1 MINYLLLKQTIDKL
15 DRTKTILIAGHKN
28 ADYDSICSS
37 LALTYIL
44 NKLGKKAYTLL
55 DKSDVDKIYWL
66 NTKHVI
72 NEYISN
78 KPYNFILLD
87 SDRKNRLGIFENL
100 FDNADLTINIDHH
113 DDNKNEANYSFVDET
128 ISSTGE
134 IICNL
139 IHEYSEAL
147 LDSET
152 AALLYSAIVSDTNS
166 FYKRI
171 TSNTML
177 IVSNLL
183 KYDIDATYITKH
195 TCKNISL
202 KESNILADM
211 IKNIQYDTFHYII
224 LDRKSPM
231 YTDIPYSTIFK
242 KCASFIYEISD
253 IQILGI
259 FLIELDGSVSGLLRS
274 NCNIDVDIIA
284 KKLGGGGHKKAS
296 GFENNMDIN
305 SILVDIKNY
314 IKMQ

>member
-1 MINYLLLKQTIDKL
+1 MIDYLLLKQTIDKL
-15 DRTKTILIAGHKN
+15 DNNKTILVAGHKN
-28 ADYDSICSS
+28 ADYDSVCSS
-37 LALTYIL
+37 IALTCIL

-55 DKSDVDKIYWL
+55 DKSDMDKTYWL
-66 NTKHVI
+66 NTKYVI
-72 NEYISN
+72 NEYVLN
-78 KPYNFILLD
+78 DPYNFILLD
-87 SDRKNRLGIFENL
+87 SDRKNRLGIFEPL
-100 FDNADLTINIDHH
+100 FDKADLTISIDHH
-113 DDNKNEANYSFVDET
+113 ENNKNESDYIFVEEQ

-139 IHEYSEAL
+139 INEYSEAL

-224 LDRKSPM
+224 LDRKNSM

-253 IQILGI
+253 IPLLGI
-259 FLIELDGSVSGLLRS
+259 FLIELDNSISGLLRS
-274 NCNIDVDIIA
+274 NCNIDVDVIA
-284 KKLGGGGHKKAS
+284 KKLGGGGHKKAA

-305 SILVDIKNY
+305 TVIQTTQKHIK
-314 IKMQ
+314 